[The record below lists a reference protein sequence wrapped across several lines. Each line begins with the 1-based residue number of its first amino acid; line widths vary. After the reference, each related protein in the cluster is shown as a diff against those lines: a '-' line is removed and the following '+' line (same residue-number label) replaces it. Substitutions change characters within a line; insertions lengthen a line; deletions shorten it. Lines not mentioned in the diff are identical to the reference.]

1 MKRILTRL
9 MAIVVVLGLF
19 VPVGRAADHLN
30 LEEGLPVQI
39 EDAYP
44 IGFMGR
50 EIQGLARYE
59 HADDGTDTV
68 TFRPVLE
75 WGVFR
80 NAQVAVESD
89 LIAGNGD
96 RTGSGNVAVHGLYN
110 FNTETLSWPALAIK
124 GGLEF
129 PTGKS
134 AEGVDTTLKFIA
146 TRTIGRSLDSLDR
159 IHFNA
164 AWMHNAKSHDDE
176 RDDHYM
182 LGLGYSRRIDAD
194 AILVADYIFEQERE
208 EDTDIHLVEL
218 GVRYQCTPLMVLAAG
233 VGAGIAEDSPDIRV
247 TFAFQK
253 SF

>member
-1 MKRILTRL
+1 MKRMLARTL
-9 MAIVVVLGLF
+9 AVAMMASVMI
-19 VPVGRAADHLN
+19 PAGRAADHLN

-50 EIQGLARYE
+50 EFQGLARYE
-59 HADDGTDTV
+59 HAEDGTDTII
-68 TFRPVLE
+68 FRPVLE
-75 WGVFR
+75 VGVWR

-110 FNTETLSWPALAIK
+110 FNTETLAWPALAIK

-134 AEGVDTTLKFIA
+134 AEGVDTTLKFLL
-146 TRTIGRSLDSLDR
+146 TKTVGKSLDSLDR

-164 AWMHNAKSHDDE
+164 AWMHNAEALEDE

-182 LGLGYSRRIDAD
+182 LGLGYSRRVHAD
-194 AILVADYIFEQERE
+194 AILVVDYIFEQERQ
-208 EDTDIHLVEL
+208 EDTDMHLIEL
-218 GVRYQCTPLMVLAAG
+218 GLRYQCTPLSVIAAG
-233 VGAGIAEDSPDIRV
+233 IGTGVAEDSPELRA
-247 TFAFQK
+247 TFAFQR